1 MMKKSDPPASA
12 LKSVKVITILGTRPE
27 IIKLSPLIP
36 LLDQHFQQIIIHTGQ
51 HYSYNM
57 DQIFFE
63 EIRLRNPDY
72 ALNVGSG
79 THAQQTGKMMIE
91 IEKIVL
97 AEKPDLILVQGDTN
111 TALSGALVAAKAGIT
126 LAHVES
132 GSRSHNLRMP
142 EEINRTMVDKLSQ
155 ILFTND
161 DGCVQNLLHDGIDSR
176 TIHVVGNTALDAVR
190 LNQQYGTEGILSRLQ
205 ISKERYVLATIH
217 RAENTEDAAVLNE
230 IVTALNYIS
239 SRIQLVFPLHPRT
252 KKALDQYGILL
263 SSRIT
268 VIEPTGY
275 LEFIALM
282 KNALFIMTDSGGIV
296 RESAVLNV
304 PGLILR
310 NEAEAT
316 DVLAAGKMRLTST
329 KSENII
335 SHAKVLID
343 NPPELE
349 KIRKLPYDG
358 GRDISQKI
366 VSILCKELRAR

>member
-1 MMKKSDPPASA
+1 MKKSDPQVFG

-36 LLDQHFQQIIIHTGQ
+36 LLDQNFQQIIIHTGQ

-57 DQIFFE
+57 DKIFFE
-63 EIRLRNPDY
+63 EMRLRAPDY
-72 ALNVGSG
+72 MLNVGSG
-79 THAQQTGKMMIE
+79 MHAQQTGKMMIE

-111 TALSGALVAAKAGIT
+111 TTLAGALVAAKMHVP

-142 EEINRTMVDKLSQ
+142 EEINRIITDKLSQ
-155 ILFTND
+155 FLFTND
-161 DGCVQNLLHDGIDSR
+161 DGCVQNLLHDGIDPR

-190 LNQQYGTEGILSRLQ
+190 INEQYAKEGILSQLH
-205 ISKERYVLATIH
+205 ISREGYVLVTIH
-217 RAENTEDAAVLNE
+217 RAENTEDAATLNE

-252 KKALDQYGILL
+252 KKALDQYGASL
-263 SSRIT
+263 SPAIK

-282 KNALFIMTDSGGIV
+282 KNALFIMTDSGGIL

-310 NEAEAT
+310 NEVEAT
-316 DVLAAGKMRLTST
+316 EVLRAGKIRLTST
-329 KSENII
+329 KSGNII
-335 SHAKVLID
+335 KHANALLDDPSEIKRI
-343 NPPELE
+343 
-349 KIRKLPYDG
+349 KSLPHDSAY
-358 GRDISQKI
+358 DISQKI
-366 VSILCKELRAR
+366 VSVLCKELGAS